1 MPAQASSF
9 AKKRGVMKAIFI
21 TVRTSSTRLPKKCLL
36 PFGEERTIEFL
47 IRRLK
52 QSKYAEEII
61 LCTTENQADDI
72 LCEIATQEGVQ
83 FFRGSE
89 EDKLERWHGAA
100 TKFGV
105 EFFVTADGDDLFCD
119 NELIDLAFEQYART
133 GADFIEQDGDLI
145 CGSFTY
151 AIKGSALAKV
161 CEIKDSEKTEMM
173 WVYFTDTGLF
183 QCEKLQDV
191 PAVFHRPEIRMTL
204 DYPDDMEFFLACAK
218 PFFAQNR
225 YDFTLR
231 EVVAYL
237 DEHPEIIKINQHRQ
251 AEFLANQAAKTTLV
265 IKGAN

>member
-1 MPAQASSF
+1 
-9 AKKRGVMKAIFI
+9 MKAIFI

-36 PFGEERTIEFL
+36 PFGKSRVIEFL

-52 QSKYAEEII
+52 GSKYAEEII
-61 LCTTENQADDI
+61 LCTTENKEDDI
-72 LCEIATQEGVQ
+72 LCEIATAEGIQ

-89 EDKLERWHGAA
+89 EDKLARWHGAA
-100 TKFGV
+100 QKFNV

-119 NELIDLAFEQYART
+119 NELIDLAFEQYEKT
-133 GADFIEQDGDLI
+133 KADFIEQDGDLI

-151 AIKGSALAKV
+151 AIKGNALAKV
-161 CEIKDSEKTEMM
+161 NEIKDSDKTEMM

-183 QCEKLQDV
+183 QCEKLRDV

-204 DYPDDMEFFLACAK
+204 DYHDDMDFFQACAN
-218 PFFAQNR
+218 PFFVEGR
-225 YDFTLR
+225 TDFTLR
-231 EVVAYL
+231 EVVAWL
-237 DEHPEIIKINQHRQ
+237 NQHPEIIKINQHRQ